1 MSIKSLYAFAK
12 ENGLPRSSVHAK
24 AKLLGMDTSGGLA
37 SDDQQVLLEEFG
49 KVQEPKNAGVMTLS
63 APSSIIPEVLDP
75 TDINEFDFGDGSEY
89 RQYRQGVD
97 LTSRHRIGAIQGAAA
112 TYAQGRFAQVFAEID
127 MAAATTLAN
136 ALNGVGVGLNGGT
149 KPEGAKK

>member
-24 AKLLGMDTSGGLA
+24 AKSLGMDTSKGL
-37 SDDQQVLLEEFG
+37 STDDQDALLAEFG
-49 KVQEPKNAGVMTLS
+49 KLPEASDPGAMTLS
-63 APSSIIPEVLDP
+63 APSSIIPDVVDP
-75 TDINEFDFGDGSEY
+75 NEITAFDFGDGSDY

-97 LTSRHRIGAIQGAAA
+97 LNSRHRIGALQGAAA

-136 ALNGVGVGLNGGT
+136 ALNGVGVGLNG
-149 KPEGAKK
+149 AKKEGVK